1 MYDDVEDH
9 AQSKTDKALIS
20 RISKA
25 LKSIRK
31 KKWIQDMS
39 GQFTQKDTKK
49 FNI

>member
-1 MYDDVEDH
+1 MYDDLEDH

-31 KKWIQDMS
+31 KIEKNGYKI
-39 GQFTQKDTKK
+39 
-49 FNI
+49 